1 MKRTYEEGW
10 RRTGKEQQDRIQR
23 KEIRHLRELLMACI
37 ERGRSEGGK
46 KSQAKGKGEGATH
59 H

>member
-1 MKRTYEEGW
+1 MKRTEGEGG
-10 RRTGKEQQDRIQR
+10 RRTGKEEQDRIQR

-46 KSQAKGKGEGATH
+46 MSQAKGKGKGATH

>member
-1 MKRTYEEGW
+1 MKRTEGEGG
-10 RRTGKEQQDRIQR
+10 RRTGKEEQDRIQR

-46 KSQAKGKGEGATH
+46 KSQAKAKGEGATH